1 MAMPGPSHR
10 PTRIA
15 SCTRRVRRSP
25 FTLGRVRAGVALVVL
40 AVGLTACSASSDTPA
55 TTVGGGGPGA
65 HARPRVKLSQLVGQH
80 LMGRFTGTKPGASFL
95 RRIARGELGSVILVS
110 SNITS
115 VPAVAKTVAEL
126 QRAARRGGQ
135 PPLLVAIDQE
145 GGAVKRLATMPP
157 FESARQLGAHG
168 DPALVARVGLAT
180 GRSLRAIGINLDL
193 APVLDVP
200 RSSRS
205 VLGSRAFGTDP
216 RTVAR
221 AGVAFANGIQAAG
234 VAATAKHFPGIG
246 TARANTDGADVIVR
260 SPRSVLLP
268 RLAPFEDAIRA
279 RVGLVMVSS
288 ARYPALDSSQLP
300 ALLSPTRSGISSDDN
315 SASKVSSSR
324 TRWAAP
330 P

>member
-1 MAMPGPSHR
+1 
-10 PTRIA
+10 
-15 SCTRRVRRSP
+15 VRRSP
-25 FTLGRVRAGVALVVL
+25 FTLGHVRAGVALVVL

-55 TTVGGGGPGA
+55 KTVGGGGPGA

-221 AGVAFANGIQAAG
+221 AVPIPGKCFAVA
-234 VAATAKHFPGIG
+234 AKHFPGIG